1 MEEKNDFEILESDNK
16 ENEKNNDFEILE
28 FDNKENVDKV
38 YSYNMTLF
46 EYEKEIRKIYEN
58 SGWSETFFGYIINLK
73 DYEDLKK
80 KIQYEKL
87 KEYFN
92 DEQLCK
98 EKIKEIINSMD
109 IHGIENSNIDRLKIN
124 DSKQLIQFLNNNNK
138 YKIINEKIWKKI
150 CIKGKENRPP
160 LLYYIEYPELTL
172 VLNKKD
178 LITFFCNDNILKN
191 DLYITSGKNKL
202 MNIANSILKYYNLIN
217 KMEKNKRNNVDKK
230 EQGYLVSKNWI
241 DNWKNYVDFIK
252 FDEKNKN
259 KIEEKISEI
268 FKNNKRKRRPT
279 IIKTLYF
286 KNPNDVE
293 EYLKNDSLVIIN
305 ELFYASV
312 SNQNIQK
319 KK

>member
-46 EYEKEIRKIYEN
+46 EYEKQIRKIYEN

-80 KIQYEKL
+80 KIQYDKL
-87 KEYFN
+87 KEYSN

-109 IHGIENSNIDRLKIN
+109 IHGIENSNIDRLKIY
-124 DSKQLIQFLNNNNK
+124 DSNQLIQFLKKNNE

-150 CIKGKENRPP
+150 CIKGKEKRPP
-160 LLYYIEYPELTL
+160 ILYYIEYPELTL
-172 VLNKKD
+172 VLNKND

-202 MNIANSILKYYNLIN
+202 MNIANSILEYYNLIN
-217 KMEKNKRNNVDKK
+217 KMEKNKKNKVEKK
-230 EQGYLVSKNWI
+230 EMKIVISSTHILVVRDVLEFSSTTQT
-241 DNWKNYVDFIK
+241 
-252 FDEKNKN
+252 EH
-259 KIEEKISEI
+259 
-268 FKNNKRKRRPT
+268 
-279 IIKTLYF
+279 
-286 KNPNDVE
+286 NDC
-293 EYLKNDSLVIIN
+293 SLLMKHTN
-305 ELFYASV
+305 SP
-312 SNQNIQK
+312 
-319 KK
+319 